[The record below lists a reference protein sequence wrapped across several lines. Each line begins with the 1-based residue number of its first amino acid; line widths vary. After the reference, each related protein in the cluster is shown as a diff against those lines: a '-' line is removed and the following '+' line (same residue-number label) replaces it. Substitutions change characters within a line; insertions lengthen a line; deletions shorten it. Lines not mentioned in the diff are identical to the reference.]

1 MKEAFQHARRFAA
14 VCGILAL
21 LGLAGC
27 QRAAVDAAASVSLD
41 TTTQALMQFVED
53 FARQALAAYLF

>member
-1 MKEAFQHARRFAA
+1 MKEGYQHARRFA
-14 VCGILAL
+14 VMCSMIAL

-27 QRAAVDAAASVSLD
+27 QQAAAQADPSASLD
-41 TTTQALMQFVED
+41 TTTQALMQFVGD